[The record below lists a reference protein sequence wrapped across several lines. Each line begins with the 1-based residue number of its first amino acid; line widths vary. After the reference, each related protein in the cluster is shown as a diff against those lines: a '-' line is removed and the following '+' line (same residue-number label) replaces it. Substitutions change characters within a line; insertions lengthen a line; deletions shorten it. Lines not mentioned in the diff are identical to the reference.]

1 MTLYILEYNNYYNRI
16 VKKEDS
22 LSAYLE
28 YVLGTYEGII
38 NWNPNDGVNTT
49 QVLNHPVDEG
59 DYLLVVDDTNTI
71 VSRWFI
77 VESTRLR
84 NGQYQLT
91 LVRDVMV
98 DYYDNIINA
107 PAFIEKATVV
117 DIDDP
122 AIYNSEDMTFNQI
135 KQQEILLKDPTKCAW
150 VVGYIPRD
158 SFPKGQEITVE
169 IPSAGSA
176 DITVNGLSN
185 YEYYQYVDKNITSLS
200 NVTYRVKT
208 RSEGSAAQAIGQ
220 TAYYHVYFNFDMN
233 SNPITEQI
241 NFLGL
246 SNLSGDEPAEYRTT
260 PLKTPDNTVIYDLGF
275 TYLSPTGNEI
285 KNRIANGYKPHID
298 MINSALNSG
307 SGLVPTSTLEDIRN
321 DNGKVLYDSSTG
333 NYYKISVTQVDSQ
346 TDYTQDVIQGS
357 RLFNLLDMY
366 LDTTDIILQPDGT
379 TFSVQGY
386 SQTYTIV
393 LELLTETVKVNIG
406 PSRYHLE
413 DSPYDMFAIPYPV
426 DEAITIYQDGAVL
439 TSDVRGNAAVQIAVG
454 IPPAAGSA
462 TIYDIQLLP
471 YCPVSYVIT
480 ADNKI
485 DVGSTVHSNI
495 TDEDGNVLN
504 VLFWGRTSQRS
515 FNIPVELPVKTN
527 VVDKKVQ
534 SLTKKYRLC
543 SPNYASASDFN
554 VAMNDGVEYVNVDL
568 NYKPYNPYIHLN
580 INYKNLYGSD
590 FNDVRGLICG
600 GDYSLPQV
608 SSAWADYQL
617 SNKNYLAVFDRQ
629 IENME
634 VNNAVQKERER
645 WQVVAGTFSAG
656 VSGGLAGSMSGNPYI
671 AAGGAVLG
679 AGLGAGVSA
688 AAGVRDIQ
696 LNNLLRNEAIDYA
709 KDQFGYQLGNIQAI
723 PQGLSKTSS
732 ITINNKYF
740 PFIEVYGCTQ
750 TEENALRSKLQYN
763 GMTIMRISSI
773 SNFLHSTQT
782 YIKAKLIRLEGLN
795 CDTNL
800 LNYIASEM
808 YKGVFI

>member
-38 NWNPNDGVNTT
+38 NWNPNDGVKTT

-98 DYYDNIINA
+98 DYYDDIINA

-158 SFPKGQEITVE
+158 SFPKGQDITVE
-169 IPSAGSA
+169 IPSKDSA
-176 DITVNGLSN
+176 DITVRGLSN
-185 YEYYQYVDKNITSLS
+185 YEYYKYVDKKVSSLGS
-200 NVTYRVKT
+200 VTYRVKT
-208 RSEGSAAQAIGQ
+208 RSVTPGNR
-220 TAYYHVYFNFDMN
+220 TAMWYHVYFNFDRN
-233 SNPITEQI
+233 GNPITEQI
-241 NFLGL
+241 KGLGTAYYPP
-246 SNLSGDEPAEYRTT
+246 DEWYTT
-260 PLKTPDNTVIYDLGF
+260 PLETPNSIVVSSG
-275 TYLSPTGNEI
+275 LSSKGNAI
-285 KNRIANGYKPHID
+285 KNRIVNGYKPHMD
-298 MINSALNSG
+298 ELNNALTSG
-307 SGLVPTSTLEDIRN
+307 SELVSTSTIEDIRN
-321 DNGKVLYDSSTG
+321 DNGKVLFDYSTG
-333 NYYKISVTQVDSQ
+333 NYYKISVTQVNSQ
-346 TDYTQDVIQGS
+346 TDLSQNVVQGS
-357 RLFNLLDMY
+357 KLFNLLNSY
-366 LDTTDIILQPDGT
+366 LDKTDISNNPDGT
-379 TFSVQGY
+379 TFSVEGY

-393 LELLTETVKVNIG
+393 LEQLTETVKVHIG

-426 DEAITIYQDGAVL
+426 DEAITIYQNGKVL
-439 TSDVRGNAAVQIAVG
+439 TSDVRWNAAVQIAVG
-454 IPPAAGSA
+454 IPPAAGSS

-485 DVGSTVHSNI
+485 DVGSAVHSNI
-495 TDEDGNVLN
+495 EDENGNVLN
-504 VLFWGRTSQRS
+504 VLFWGRSSQRS
-515 FNIPVELPVKTN
+515 FNIPVELPVETS

-617 SNKNYLAVFDRQ
+617 SNKNYQAVFDRQ

-645 WQVVAGTFSAG
+645 WQVVAGTFSAA
-656 VSGGLAGSMSGNPYI
+656 VSGGLAGGMSGNPYI
-671 AAGGAVLG
+671 FNTGAAIGGAL
-679 AGLGAGVSA
+679 LGAGVSA

-696 LNNLLRNEAIDYA
+696 LNNILRNEAIDYA

>member
-98 DYYDNIINA
+98 DYYDDIINA

-158 SFPKGQEITVE
+158 SFTDPKGQDIAVE

-185 YEYYQYVDKNITSLS
+185 YEYYQYVGKNVASLGS
-200 NVTYRVKT
+200 VTYRVKT
-208 RSEGSAAQAIGQ
+208 RSITLAGSIGN
-220 TAYYHVYFNFDMN
+220 TVYYHVYFNFDMN
-233 SNPITEQI
+233 GNPITEQI
-241 NFLGL
+241 NFLG
-246 SNLSGDEPAEYRTT
+246 SGRDEPAEYRTT
-260 PLKTPDNTVIYDLGF
+260 PLKTPDNTVEYLGGGDS
-275 TYLSPTGNEI
+275 YLSSTGNAI
-285 KNRIANGYKPHID
+285 KNRIANGYKPQMD
-298 MINSALNSG
+298 KINSALYSG
-307 SGLVPTSTLEDIRN
+307 SELVPTSTLEDIRN

-346 TDYTQDVIQGS
+346 TDYTQNVIQGS
-357 RLFNLLDMY
+357 RLYNLLEIY
-366 LDTTDIILQPDGT
+366 LDKTDIILNPDGT

-393 LELLTETVKVNIG
+393 LEPLTETVKVHIG
-406 PSRYHLE
+406 PTRYHLE

-426 DEAITIYQDGAVL
+426 DEDITIYQDGAVL

-454 IPPAAGSA
+454 IPPAAGSS

-485 DVGSTVHSNI
+485 DVGSAVHSNI
-495 TDEDGNVLN
+495 EDENGNVLN

-590 FNDVRGLICG
+590 FNDVRGLVCG

-645 WQVVAGTFSAG
+645 WQVVAGTLSAG
-656 VSGGLAGSMSGNPYI
+656 VSGGLAGGMSGNPY
-671 AAGGAVLG
+671 AAIGGAL
-679 AGLGAGVSA
+679 LGAGVSA

-709 KDQFGYQLGNIQAI
+709 RDQFGYQNGNIQAI

>member
-122 AIYNSEDMTFNQI
+122 AIYNNEDMTFNQI

-158 SFPKGQEITVE
+158 SFTDPKGQDIAVE

-185 YEYYQYVDKNITSLS
+185 YEYYQYVGKNVASLGS
-200 NVTYRVKT
+200 VTYRVKT
-208 RSEGSAAQAIGQ
+208 RSITLAGSIGN
-220 TAYYHVYFNFDMN
+220 TVYYHVYFNFDMN
-233 SNPITEQI
+233 GNPITEQI
-241 NFLGL
+241 NFLG
-246 SNLSGDEPAEYRTT
+246 SGRDEPAEYRTT
-260 PLKTPDNTVIYDLGF
+260 PLKTPDNTVEYLGGGDS
-275 TYLSPTGNEI
+275 YLSSTGNAI
-285 KNRIANGYKPHID
+285 KNRIANGYKPQMD
-298 MINSALNSG
+298 KINSALYSG
-307 SGLVPTSTLEDIRN
+307 SELVPTSTLEDIRN

-346 TDYTQDVIQGS
+346 TDYTQNVIQGS
-357 RLFNLLDMY
+357 RLYNLLEIY
-366 LDTTDIILQPDGT
+366 LDKTDIILNPDGT

-393 LELLTETVKVNIG
+393 LEPLTETVKVHIG
-406 PSRYHLE
+406 PTRYHLE

-426 DEAITIYQDGAVL
+426 DEDITIYQDGAVL

-454 IPPAAGSA
+454 IPPAAGSS

-485 DVGSTVHSNI
+485 DVGSAVHSNI
-495 TDEDGNVLN
+495 EDEDGNVLN
-504 VLFWGRTSQRS
+504 VLFWGRSSQRS
-515 FNIPVELPVKTN
+515 FNIPVELPVETN

-590 FNDVRGLICG
+590 FNDVRGLVCG

-645 WQVVAGTFSAG
+645 WQVVAGTLSAG
-656 VSGGLAGSMSGNPYI
+656 VSGGLAGGMSGNPY
-671 AAGGAVLG
+671 AAIGGAL
-679 AGLGAGVSA
+679 LGAGVSA

-709 KDQFGYQLGNIQAI
+709 RDQFGYQNGNIQAI

>member
-28 YVLGTYEGII
+28 YVLGTYEGVI

-49 QVLNHPVDEG
+49 YVLNHPVDEG

-77 VESTRLR
+77 IESARLR

-122 AIYNSEDMTFNQI
+122 AIYNNEDMTFNQI
-135 KQQEILLKDPTKCAW
+135 KQREILLKDPTKCAW

-158 SFPKGQEITVE
+158 SFTDPNGQDITVE

-185 YEYYQYVDKNITSLS
+185 YEYYQYVDKNVASLGS
-200 NVTYRVKT
+200 ATYRVKT
-208 RSEGSAAQAIGQ
+208 RSYSSAITTG
-220 TAYYHVYFNFDMN
+220 TIIWYHVYFNFDMN
-233 SNPITEQI
+233 GNPITEQI
-241 NFLGL
+241 NLLGTGPREPAEFKTTPL
-246 SNLSGDEPAEYRTT
+246 QTPSLTVEYSFGNSNLSS
-260 PLKTPDNTVIYDLGF
+260 K
-275 TYLSPTGNEI
+275 GNAI
-285 KNRIANGYKPHID
+285 KNRIVNGYKPHID
-298 MINSALNSG
+298 ELNNALASG
-307 SGLVPTSTLEDIRN
+307 SDLVSTSTLEDIRN

-333 NYYKISVTQVDSQ
+333 NYYRINVTQVDSQ
-346 TDYTQDVIQGS
+346 TDISQNVIQGS
-357 RLFNLLDMY
+357 RLFNLLNSY
-366 LDTTDIILQPDGT
+366 LDKTDISNNPDGT
-379 TFSVQGY
+379 TFSVEGY

-393 LELLTETVKVNIG
+393 LEILTETVKVHIG

-426 DEAITIYQDGAVL
+426 DEDITIYQNGAVL
-439 TSDVRGNAAVQIAVG
+439 TSDVRGNAAIQIAVG
-454 IPPAAGSA
+454 IPPAAGSS
-462 TIYDIQLLP
+462 TIFDIQLLP

-485 DVGSTVHSNI
+485 DVGSSVHSNI
-495 TDEDGNVLN
+495 EDEDGNVLN
-504 VLFWGRTSQRS
+504 VLFWGRSSQRS
-515 FNIPVELPVKTN
+515 FNIPVNLPVETN

-617 SNKNYLAVFDRQ
+617 SNKNYQAVFDRQ

-645 WQVVAGTFSAG
+645 WQVIAGTFSAG
-656 VSGGLAGSMSGNPYI
+656 ISGGLAGAMTGNPY
-671 AAGGAVLG
+671 AALGGAL
-679 AGLGAGVSA
+679 LGAGVSA
-688 AAGVRDIQ
+688 AAGARDIQ
-696 LNNLLRNEAIDYA
+696 LNNILRNEAIDYA

-732 ITINNKYF
+732 ITLNNKYF

-763 GMTIMRISSI
+763 GMTIMRISNI

>member
-91 LVRDVMV
+91 LVRDVIV
-98 DYYDNIINA
+98 DYYDDIINA

-122 AIYNSEDMTFNQI
+122 AIYNNEDMTFNQI

-158 SFPKGQEITVE
+158 SFPKGQDITVE

-185 YEYYQYVDKNITSLS
+185 YEYYQYVDKNVASLGS
-200 NVTYRVKT
+200 VTYRVKT
-208 RSEGSAAQAIGQ
+208 RSASPSGRVGVFF
-220 TAYYHVYFNFDMN
+220 HVYFNFDGN
-233 SNPITEQI
+233 GNPITEQI
-241 NFLGL
+241 NGLG
-246 SNLSGDEPAEYRTT
+246 SGYYPPDEWGTT
-260 PLKTPDNTVIYDLGF
+260 PLETPNYTVEYAAGNS
-275 TYLSPTGNEI
+275 YLSSTGNAI
-285 KNRIANGYKPHID
+285 KNRIVNGYKPHMD
-298 MINSALNSG
+298 ELNSALISG
-307 SGLVPTSTLEDIRN
+307 SELVPTSTLEDIRN

-333 NYYKISVTQVDSQ
+333 NYYKISVTQVNDSQ
-346 TDYTQDVIQGS
+346 TDLSQNVVQGS
-357 RLFNLLDMY
+357 KLFNLLNSY
-366 LDTTDIILQPDGT
+366 LDKTDISNNPDGT
-379 TFSVQGY
+379 TFSVGGY

-393 LELLTETVKVNIG
+393 LELLTETVKVHIG

-426 DEAITIYQDGAVL
+426 DEAITIYQNGAVL
-439 TSDVRGNAAVQIAVG
+439 TSDVRWNAAIQIAVG
-454 IPPAAGSA
+454 IPPAAGSS

-485 DVGSTVHSNI
+485 DVGSAVHSNI
-495 TDEDGNVLN
+495 EDENGNVLN
-504 VLFWGRTSQRS
+504 VLFWGRSSQRS

-617 SNKNYLAVFDRQ
+617 SNKNYQAVFDRQ

-645 WQVVAGTFSAG
+645 WQVVAGTLSAG
-656 VSGGLAGSMSGNPYI
+656 VSGGLAGGMTGNAY
-671 AAGGAVLG
+671 AAIGGAL
-679 AGLGAGVSA
+679 LGAGVSA
-688 AAGVRDIQ
+688 SAGARDIQ
-696 LNNLLRNEAIDYA
+696 LNNILRNEAIDYA

-732 ITINNKYF
+732 ITLNNKYF

>member
-28 YVLGTYEGII
+28 YVLGTYEGVI
-38 NWNPNDGVNTT
+38 NWNPNDGVKTT
-49 QVLNHPVDEG
+49 HVLNHPVDEG
-59 DYLLVVDDTNTI
+59 DYLLVVEDTNTI

-77 VESTRLR
+77 VESARLR

-98 DYYDNIINA
+98 DYYDDIINA

-122 AIYNSEDMTFNQI
+122 AIYNTEDMTFNQI

-158 SFPKGQEITVE
+158 SFTDPNGQDITVE

-185 YEYYQYVDKNITSLS
+185 YEYYQYVNKNVASLGS
-200 NVTYRVKT
+200 VTYRVKT
-208 RSEGSAAQAIGQ
+208 RSTTPGTRQA
-220 TAYYHVYFNFDMN
+220 TWYHVYFNFDMN
-233 SNPITEQI
+233 GNPITEQI
-241 NFLGL
+241 NSLG
-246 SNLSGDEPAEYRTT
+246 SGIYEPDEYRTT
-260 PLKTPDNTVIYDLGF
+260 PLQTPNYTVEAVAGNV
-275 TYLSPTGNEI
+275 YLSSTGNAI
-285 KNRIANGYKPHID
+285 KNRIVNGYKPHI
-298 MINSALNSG
+298 NELNNALVSG
-307 SGLVPTSTLEDIRN
+307 SELVPTSTLEDIRN

-346 TDYTQDVIQGS
+346 TDLSQNVIQGS
-357 RLFNLLDMY
+357 KLFNLLNSY
-366 LDTTDIILQPDGT
+366 LDKTDISNNPDGT
-379 TFSVQGY
+379 TFSVAGY

-393 LELLTETVKVNIG
+393 LEILTETVKVHIG

-426 DEAITIYQDGAVL
+426 DEAITIYQNGAVL
-439 TSDVRGNAAVQIAVG
+439 TSDVRGNAAIQIAVG
-454 IPPAAGSA
+454 IPPAAGSS

-480 ADNKI
+480 DDNKI
-485 DVGSTVHSNI
+485 DVGSSVHSNVED
-495 TDEDGNVLN
+495 TDGNVLN
-504 VLFWGRTSQRS
+504 VLFWGRSSQRS

-590 FNDVRGLICG
+590 FNDVRGLICA

-617 SNKNYLAVFDRQ
+617 SNKNYQAVFDRQ

-634 VNNAVQKERER
+634 VNNAVQKEKER
-645 WQVVAGTFSAG
+645 WQVIAGTFSAG
-656 VSGGLAGSMSGNPYI
+656 VSGGLAGGMTGNAY
-671 AAGGAVLG
+671 AAIGGAL
-679 AGLGAGVSA
+679 LGAGVSA
-688 AAGVRDIQ
+688 AAGARDIQ
-696 LNNLLRNEAIDYA
+696 LNNILRNEAIDYA

-732 ITINNKYF
+732 ITLNNKYF

-782 YIKAKLIRLEGLN
+782 YVKAKLIRLEGLN

>member
-28 YVLGTYEGII
+28 YVLGTYEGVI
-38 NWNPNDGVNTT
+38 NWNPNDGVKTT
-49 QVLNHPVDEG
+49 QVLNHPVEEG

-77 VESTRLR
+77 VESARLR

-122 AIYNSEDMTFNQI
+122 AIYNNEDMTFNQI

-158 SFPKGQEITVE
+158 SFTDPNGQDITVE

-185 YEYYQYVDKNITSLS
+185 YEYYQYVNKDVASLGS
-200 NVTYRVKT
+200 VTYRVKT
-208 RSEGSAAQAIGQ
+208 RSATPGTR
-220 TAYYHVYFNFDMN
+220 TASFYHVYFNFDMN
-233 SNPITEQI
+233 GNPITEQI
-241 NFLGL
+241 NRLG
-246 SNLSGDEPAEYRTT
+246 SGYYAPDEWYTT
-260 PLKTPDNTVIYDLGF
+260 PLETPNFTVEFAVGNS
-275 TYLSPTGNEI
+275 YLSSTGNAI
-285 KNRIANGYKPHID
+285 KNRIVNGYKPHID
-298 MINSALNSG
+298 ELNNALVSG
-307 SGLVPTSTLEDIRN
+307 SELVPSSTLEDIRN

-346 TDYTQDVIQGS
+346 TDLSQNVIQGS
-357 RLFNLLDMY
+357 KLFNLLNSY
-366 LDTTDIILQPDGT
+366 LDKTDISNNPDGT
-379 TFSVQGY
+379 TFSVEGY
-386 SQTYTIV
+386 SQTYTII
-393 LELLTETVKVNIG
+393 LELLTETVKVHIG

-426 DEAITIYQDGAVL
+426 DEAITIYQNGAVL
-439 TSDVRGNAAVQIAVG
+439 TSDVRGNAAIQIAVG
-454 IPPAAGSA
+454 IPPAAGSS

-485 DVGSTVHSNI
+485 DVGSSVHSNI
-495 TDEDGNVLN
+495 EDENGNVLN
-504 VLFWGRTSQRS
+504 VLFWGRSSQRS

-554 VAMNDGVEYVNVDL
+554 VAMNDGVDYVNVDL

-590 FNDVRGLICG
+590 FNDVRGLICA

-617 SNKNYLAVFDRQ
+617 SNKNYQAVFDRQ

-634 VNNAVQKERER
+634 VNNAVQKEKER
-645 WQVVAGTFSAG
+645 WQVIAGTFSAG
-656 VSGGLAGSMSGNPYI
+656 VSGGLAGGMTGNAY
-671 AAGGAVLG
+671 AAIGGAL
-679 AGLGAGVSA
+679 LGAGVSA
-688 AAGVRDIQ
+688 AAGARDIQ

-732 ITINNKYF
+732 ITLNNKYF

-773 SNFLHSTQT
+773 SSFLHSTQT

>member
-77 VESTRLR
+77 VESARLR

-98 DYYDNIINA
+98 DYYDDIINA

-158 SFPKGQEITVE
+158 SFPKGQDITVE
-169 IPSAGSA
+169 IPSKGSA
-176 DITVNGLSN
+176 DITVKGLSN
-185 YEYYQYVDKNITSLS
+185 YEYYQYVDKNVASLGS
-200 NVTYRVKT
+200 VTYRVKT
-208 RSEGSAAQAIGQ
+208 RSASPSGRVG
-220 TAYYHVYFNFDMN
+220 AYYHVYFNFDRN
-233 SNPITEQI
+233 GNPVTEQI
-241 NFLGL
+241 KGLG
-246 SNLSGDEPAEYRTT
+246 SGYYAPDEWYTT
-260 PLKTPDNTVIYDLGF
+260 PLETPAQTVSGGDL
-275 TYLSPTGNEI
+275 SSKGNAI
-285 KNRIANGYKPHID
+285 KNRIVNGYKPHMD
-298 MINSALNSG
+298 ELNNALTSG
-307 SGLVPTSTLEDIRN
+307 SELVSTSTIEDIRN
-321 DNGKVLYDSSTG
+321 DNGKVLFDSSTG
-333 NYYKISVTQVDSQ
+333 NYYKISVTQVNSQ
-346 TDYTQDVIQGS
+346 TDLSQNVVQGS
-357 RLFNLLDMY
+357 KLFNLLNKY
-366 LDTTDIILQPDGT
+366 LDKTDISNNPDGT
-379 TFSVQGY
+379 TFSVEGY

-393 LELLTETVKVNIG
+393 LEQLTETVKVHIG

-426 DEAITIYQDGAVL
+426 DEAITIYQNGKVL
-439 TSDVRGNAAVQIAVG
+439 TSDVRWNAAVQIAVG
-454 IPPAAGSA
+454 IPPAAGSS

-485 DVGSTVHSNI
+485 DVGSAVHSNI
-495 TDEDGNVLN
+495 EDENGNVLN
-504 VLFWGRTSQRS
+504 VLFWGRSSQRS
-515 FNIPVELPVKTN
+515 FNIPVELPVETS

-617 SNKNYLAVFDRQ
+617 SNKNYQAVFDRQ

-645 WQVVAGTFSAG
+645 WQVVAGTLSAG
-656 VSGGLAGSMSGNPYI
+656 VSGGLAGGMSGNPY
-671 AAGGAVLG
+671 AAIGGALLG
-679 AGLGAGVSA
+679 AGASA

>member
-98 DYYDNIINA
+98 DYYDDIINA

-117 DIDDP
+117 DINDP

-158 SFPKGQEITVE
+158 SFTDPNGQDITVE

-185 YEYYQYVDKNITSLS
+185 YEYYQYVDKNVSSLGS
-200 NVTYRVKT
+200 VTYRVKT
-208 RSEGSAAQAIGQ
+208 RSVTPGLRNAAW
-220 TAYYHVYFNFDMN
+220 YHVYFNFDMN
-233 SNPITEQI
+233 GNPITEQI
-241 NFLGL
+241 IGLG
-246 SNLSGDEPAEYRTT
+246 SGTQEPDEFKTT
-260 PLKTPDNTVIYDLGF
+260 PLQTPNYTVEVSFGDS
-275 TYLSPTGNEI
+275 YLSSTGNAI
-285 KNRIANGYKPHID
+285 KNRIANGYKPHI
-298 MINSALNSG
+298 NELNNALISG
-307 SGLVPTSTLEDIRN
+307 SELVPTSTLEDIRN

-333 NYYKISVTQVDSQ
+333 NYYKINVTQVNSQ
-346 TDYTQDVIQGS
+346 TDLSQNVIQGS
-357 RLFNLLDMY
+357 KLFNLLNSY
-366 LDTTDIILQPDGT
+366 LDKTDISNNPDGT

-393 LELLTETVKVNIG
+393 LEILTATVKVHIG

-426 DEAITIYQDGAVL
+426 DEAITIYQNGAVL
-439 TSDVRGNAAVQIAVG
+439 ASDVRGNAAVQIAVG
-454 IPPAAGSA
+454 IPPAAGSS

-485 DVGSTVHSNI
+485 DVGSAVHSNI
-495 TDEDGNVLN
+495 VDEDGNVLN
-504 VLFWGRTSQRS
+504 VLFWGRSSQRS

-617 SNKNYLAVFDRQ
+617 SNKNYQAVFDRQ

-645 WQVVAGTFSAG
+645 WQVVAGTVSAA
-656 VSGGLAGSMSGNPYI
+656 VSGGLAGGMSGNPY
-671 AAGGAVLG
+671 AAIGGAL
-679 AGLGAGVSA
+679 LGAGVSA

-696 LNNLLRNEAIDYA
+696 LNNILRNEAIDYA

-773 SNFLHSTQT
+773 SNFLHSTKT

>member
-98 DYYDNIINA
+98 DYYDDIINA

-158 SFPKGQEITVE
+158 SFTDPNGQDIAVE

-185 YEYYQYVDKNITSLS
+185 YEYYQYVDKKVSS
-200 NVTYRVKT
+200 SDSVTYRVKT
-208 RSEGSAAQAIGQ
+208 RSASPAGRTGV
-220 TAYYHVYFNFDMN
+220 YFHVYFNFDMN
-233 SNPITEQI
+233 GNPVTEQI
-241 NFLGL
+241 NSLG
-246 SNLSGDEPAEYRTT
+246 SGYYAPDEWYTT
-260 PLKTPDNTVIYDLGF
+260 PLETPAQTVSYVAGNM
-275 TYLSPTGNEI
+275 YLSSTGNAI
-285 KNRIANGYKPHID
+285 KNRIVNGYKPHID
-298 MINSALNSG
+298 ELNNALVSG
-307 SGLVPTSTLEDIRN
+307 SELVPTSTLEDIRN
-321 DNGKVLYDSSTG
+321 DNGKVLFDSSTG
-333 NYYKISVTQVDSQ
+333 NYYKISVTQVNDSQ
-346 TDYTQDVIQGS
+346 TDLSQNVVQGS
-357 RLFNLLDMY
+357 KLFNLLNSY
-366 LDTTDIILQPDGT
+366 LDKTDISNNPDGT
-379 TFSVQGY
+379 TFSVEGY

-393 LELLTETVKVNIG
+393 LELLTETVKVHIG

-426 DEAITIYQDGAVL
+426 DEAITIYQNGEVL
-439 TSDVRGNAAVQIAVG
+439 TSDVRWNAAIQIAVG
-454 IPPAAGSA
+454 IPPAAGSS

-485 DVGSTVHSNI
+485 DVGSAVHSNI
-495 TDEDGNVLN
+495 TDENGNVLN

-617 SNKNYLAVFDRQ
+617 SNKNYQAVFDRQ

-645 WQVVAGTFSAG
+645 WQVVAGTLSAG
-656 VSGGLAGSMSGNPYI
+656 VSGGLAGGMTGNAY
-671 AAGGAVLG
+671 AAIGGAL
-679 AGLGAGVSA
+679 LGAGVSA
-688 AAGVRDIQ
+688 SAGVRDIQ
-696 LNNLLRNEAIDYA
+696 LNNILRNEAIDYA